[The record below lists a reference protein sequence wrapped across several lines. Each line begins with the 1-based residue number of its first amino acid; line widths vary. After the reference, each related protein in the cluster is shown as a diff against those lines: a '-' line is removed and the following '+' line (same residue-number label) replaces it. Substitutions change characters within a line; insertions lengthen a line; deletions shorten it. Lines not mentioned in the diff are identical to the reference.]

1 MAFDL
6 SLVGQPSAPSHF
18 DYSWKDVALYA
29 LGIGAKADELDYLF
43 EGRPPRGEGSGEGPL
58 VYPSFAVVPAYAP
71 LFGQLARLGGNL
83 AMVVHGGQKVRMHRP
98 LPPAGRL
105 RTTATIRGVYDLKR
119 FASVVTDTH
128 TVDDR
133 TGEPLFDTTW
143 TIIFRG
149 GGGFGG
155 KPPPRDPP
163 IALPAGVAPDFS
175 VREATSKEQAL
186 LYRLSGDHNP
196 LHADPAFA
204 AAAGFEQGPILH
216 GLCTYGH
223 MVRHVVKS
231 LCDGD
236 ARRLKGF
243 DGQFKRPVWPGDV
256 LVTQGWKLEEGRY
269 ALQVAVENRDGEV
282 VLGNALALL

>member
-6 SLVGQPSAPSHF
+6 SLVGKASAPSHF
-18 DYSWKDVALYA
+18 AYTWKDVALYA
-29 LGIGAKADELDYLF
+29 LGIGAKATELDYLY
-43 EGRPPRGEGSGEGPL
+43 EGKGLDGGHGPL
-58 VYPSFAVVPAYAP
+58 VYPSFAVVPAYTP
-71 LFGQLARLGGNL
+71 LFDQLAKLGGDL

-98 LPPAGRL
+98 LPPEARL
-105 RTTATIRGVYDLKR
+105 VTTATVRGVYDLKR

-128 TVDDR
+128 TLDER

-155 KPPPRDPP
+155 APPPRDPP
-163 IALPAGVAPDFS
+163 IVLPAGVDPDFT
-175 VREATSKEQAL
+175 VREATTPEQAL
-186 LYRLSGDHNP
+186 LYRLSGDLNP

-204 AAAGFEQGPILH
+204 AAAGFAQGPILH

-231 LCDGD
+231 LCEGD

-256 LVTQGWKLEEGRY
+256 LVTRGWKLEEGRY
-269 ALQVAVENRDGEV
+269 ALQVAVENRENEV
-282 VLGNALALL
+282 VIGNAQALL